1 MNTEI
6 VPTTHDLTGCTSVVV
21 RNHRGDITVT
31 HRAATDPGQPDD
43 GLAKVRLLHAGDV
56 DVSGAVVRVDEG
68 VLLVDVPAQ
77 DVGPD
82 GRRRGFSLGPLTI
95 GTGPGSSVDVE
106 VEAPGGIPVEAST
119 KFGDITVTGTS
130 ADARVRSGA
139 GTVRLDRCLGLTAST
154 GAGDLTVGSCTG
166 GSATTGTG
174 TVTIRSSEGAL
185 HLRAGAGNIRV
196 RESSGG
202 EVSASTGAGDIRLG
216 LLSGSCQ
223 CKSGAGDITVTVP
236 RGEPVW
242 LDLNAGLGTVRKDVE
257 PVGAPA
263 EGQPHLRV
271 HARSGLGDI
280 TVRHP

>member
-1 MNTEI
+1 MNTQI
-6 VPTTHDLTGCTSVVV
+6 IPTTHDLTGCTSVVV
-21 RNHRGDITVT
+21 RNHRGDITLV
-31 HRAATDPGQPDD
+31 HRPATAPGEPDD
-43 GLAKVRLLHAGDV
+43 GLATVRLLHAADL
-56 DVSGAVVRVDEG
+56 DVSGATVRLDDG

-77 DVGPD
+77 DVGAD
-82 GRRRGFSLGPLTI
+82 GRRRGFSFGPLTI
-95 GTGPGSSVDVE
+95 GTGAGSSVDVE
-106 VEAPGGIPVEAST
+106 LEVPGGIPVEAST
-119 KFGDITVTGTS
+119 KFGDITLTGTS
-130 ADARVRSGA
+130 ADANVRSGA
-139 GTVRLDRCLGLTAST
+139 GTVRVDRCLRLTAST
-154 GAGDLTVGSCTG
+154 GAGDLKVGACTG

-174 TVTIRSSEGAL
+174 TLTLESSEGAL

-196 RESSGG
+196 RRSSGG

-223 CKSGAGDITVTVP
+223 CKSGAGDVTVTVP

-242 LDLNAGLGTVRKDVE
+242 LDLNAGLGSVRKDVD

-271 HARSGLGDI
+271 HARTGLGDI